1 MTTSRSTPRTPE
13 HPAPEHF
20 LLHLSDTHLRGGD
33 IALGGTI
40 DAADRLKM
48 VFADLEAAGCRPEAL
63 LFTGDLADKGE
74 PDAYAKLRAIV
85 EPAARRMGADVIWAM
100 GNHDDRAALRAGL
113 LDEAPST
120 APLDRVHWL
129 GGLRVVVLD
138 TSVPGAHHGALT
150 GEQLDWLAA
159 ELATAAPEGTLLA
172 LHHPPVPSVQ
182 PLAILVELRGQAELA
197 EVLSGTDVRAILGGH
212 LHYSTAA
219 TFAGVPVSVASATCY
234 TQDLAAAVDAESGIR
249 GTRGR
254 DSAQSYN
261 LVHVYPE
268 TVVHS
273 VVPAAGGQEFGT
285 VMSPAQVQRVLLE
298 HGIQYDGGA
307 EAPAARRRIAPRQH
321 AQH

>member
-33 IALGGTI
+33 AALGGTI
-40 DAADRLKM
+40 DAEARLQM
-48 VFADLEAAGCRPEAL
+48 IFADLEAAGCRPEAL

-85 EPAARRMGADVIWAM
+85 EPAARRMGADVVWAM
-100 GNHDDRAALRAGL
+100 GNHDDRGALRAGL
-113 LDEAPST
+113 LDEAPS
-120 APLDRVHWL
+120 ADPLDTVHWL
-129 GGLRVVVLD
+129 GGLRIVVLD
-138 TSVPGAHHGALT
+138 TSVPGAHHGELT
-150 GEQLDWLAA
+150 GGQLDWLAA
-159 ELATAAPEGTLLA
+159 ELATDAPEGTLLA

-182 PLAILVELRGQAELA
+182 PLAVLVELRGQAELA
-197 EVLSGTDVRAILGGH
+197 EVLHGTDVRAILGGH

-219 TFAGVPVSVASATCY
+219 TFDGIPVSVASATCY
-234 TQDLAAAVDAESGIR
+234 TQDLAATVDAETGIR

-261 LVHVYPE
+261 LVHVFPD

-273 VVPAAGGQEFGT
+273 VVPAAGGEDFGEIMT
-285 VMSPAQVQRVLLE
+285 PLQVQRVLEE
-298 HGIQYDGGA
+298 HGIRYDGGA
-307 EAPAARRRIAPRQH
+307 ESASAWHRGAVRQGARG
-321 AQH
+321 